1 MLHIDRNSFY
11 GGAEAALT
19 LQEAEEW
26 ATKVEQDTL
35 KGICTPF
42 ANAAVTSGAA
52 NGAQHGELG
61 FSRAYSLALAP
72 QIIYARSAIISALVS
87 SRVDRQLDFLAVGS
101 WWILQERS
109 NAQDAESATTKFVR
123 VPNGREDIFA
133 DPGLDVRSKRALMK
147 FLRFI
152 SDYENQPEL
161 WQAHQSLPFSSF
173 MTDHFKL
180 PSDVQQSL
188 LGLTL
193 STDTD
198 TDTTVDLSLQRIAR
212 HLRSIGHFGAGFGA
226 VIPKWGGLAEI
237 AQVGCRAGA
246 VGGGVYVLG
255 QYVTNSSSATTRS
268 PAKTTKSGLHDREK
282 DVNPDEA
289 TSPDAASRSLQL
301 KLSTGDNITTQWLVG
316 SSDNMPLNSPL
327 KTAGELRPIT
337 TSKTIVITNADL
349 ECFFPVAAEG
359 TPASAVAIAV
369 FPSTAL
375 RLPTQRQDDFEPKS
389 VYIMIHNSSTGECPA
404 GQCTCPILPIH
415 FPASV
420 MINIITYIV
429 CNCIAENNSSI
440 YSLMRSS
447 HCLCLSRSVWT
458 LLTHSV
464 DILYAS
470 TAQEAR
476 HGFALLDAA
485 IERLCR
491 GSQVETANV
500 LWKIQYE
507 QHATHDLDLCFGH
520 AGLVCFPQ
528 LPADLAFNDI
538 VLEHVKTVWDKVI
551 DGDDQADGFMTFVD
565 RQSTEDEEFGQG

>member
-26 ATKVEQDTL
+26 AKRVEQDAHN
-35 KGICTPF
+35 GIRTPF
-42 ANAAVTSGAA
+42 ANAVVTTRAA
-52 NGAQHGELG
+52 SGAQHGELG

-72 QIIYARSAIISALVS
+72 QIIYARSAIIPALVS
-87 SRVDRQLDFLAVGS
+87 SKVDRQLDFLAVGS
-101 WWILQERS
+101 WWILRERS
-109 NAQDAESATTKFVR
+109 NAQDAESATTRFVR
-123 VPNGREDIFA
+123 VPNGREDVFA
-133 DPGLDVRSKRALMK
+133 DPEIDVRSKRALMK
-147 FLRFI
+147 FLRFV

-161 WQAHQSLPFSSF
+161 WQAHLSLPFSSF

-180 PSDVQQSL
+180 SSDVQQSL

-193 STDTD
+193 STDAD
-198 TDTTVDLSLQRIAR
+198 TDTTVDLSLQRTAR

-255 QYVTNSSSATTRS
+255 QCVTSSSSATTRS
-268 PAKTTKSGLHDREK
+268 PAETPNSGPHDKEK
-282 DVNPDEA
+282 DASLDKA
-289 TSPDAASRSLQL
+289 TFPSAANRPLQL

-316 SSDNMPLNSPL
+316 SSDNMPLDSSL
-327 KTAGELRPIT
+327 TTAGKLRLVT

-349 ECFFPVAAEG
+349 ESFFPVAAEG
-359 TPASAVAIAV
+359 APAPAVAIAV

-375 RLPTQRQDDFEPKS
+375 RLSTQRQDDFEPKP

-404 GQCTCPILPIH
+404 GQCTYSILPVH
-415 FPASV
+415 FRASV

-440 YSLMRSS
+440 YTLMRPS

-458 LLTHSV
+458 LLTHAV

-470 TAQEAR
+470 TAQKAR

-491 GSQVETANV
+491 GNQVETANV
-500 LWKIQYE
+500 LWKLQYE
-507 QHATHDLDLCFGH
+507 QHTTHDLDVYFGD
-520 AGLVCFPQ
+520 AGLVCFPS
-528 LPADLAFNDI
+528 LPADLAFNDV
-538 VLEHVKTVWDKVI
+538 VLKHIKTVWDQVM

-565 RQSTEDEEFGQG
+565 RQSTEDEEFAQG